1 MKLIKLPFEIGKEY
15 ENWEFDLEILNTE
28 RIKGFD
34 SYIYIREI
42 VFLGVN
48 PRYTELIFSLDVLQV
63 VIMVFEFNSLAEQN
77 LFQQKIEQ
85 REFLCIQY
93 SDEYKIEIT
102 YGNSKY
108 LETIYK

>member
-1 MKLIKLPFEIGKEY
+1 MKNTFLPFQIGEHY
-15 ENWEFDLEILNTE
+15 ENWEFDLEIVDDE

-42 VFLGVN
+42 VFLDII
-48 PRYTELIFSLDVLQV
+48 PRYTELIFSLDILQIV
-63 VIMVFEFNSLAEQN
+63 TMIFDFNSLAEQN
-77 LFQQKIEQ
+77 LFKRKIEETDLFYKQ
-85 REFLCIQY
+85 YFGEFT
-93 SDEYKIEIT
+93 IEIS